1 MGGEKHFL
9 KSLSL
14 QLLSLAARLGEMA
27 QPTEPR
33 KILSRYP
40 AYFRYL
46 FQPHQ
51 FRRKG
56 SSRLGLFCFRDFGK
70 NILSLLIRD
79 ASAFKNLCFLVR
91 VANVTVSRKRN
102 YCLEG
107 V

>member
-1 MGGEKHFL
+1 MQPYFLVSKGQNNKNQLKEKKKFMGGEKHFL

-51 FRRKG
+51 VRRKG
-56 SSRLGLFCFRDFGK
+56 SS
-70 NILSLLIRD
+70 
-79 ASAFKNLCFLVR
+79 
-91 VANVTVSRKRN
+91 
-102 YCLEG
+102 
-107 V
+107 

>member
-1 MGGEKHFL
+1 MQPYFLVSKGKNNKNQPKGKKKKFMGGEKHFL

-14 QLLSLAARLGEMA
+14 QLLSLTGRLGEMA

-51 FRRKG
+51 VRWKG
-56 SSRLGLFCFRDFGK
+56 SS
-70 NILSLLIRD
+70 
-79 ASAFKNLCFLVR
+79 
-91 VANVTVSRKRN
+91 
-102 YCLEG
+102 
-107 V
+107 

>member
-46 FQPHQ
+46 FQPH
-51 FRRKG
+51 
-56 SSRLGLFCFRDFGK
+56 
-70 NILSLLIRD
+70 
-79 ASAFKNLCFLVR
+79 
-91 VANVTVSRKRN
+91 
-102 YCLEG
+102 
-107 V
+107 